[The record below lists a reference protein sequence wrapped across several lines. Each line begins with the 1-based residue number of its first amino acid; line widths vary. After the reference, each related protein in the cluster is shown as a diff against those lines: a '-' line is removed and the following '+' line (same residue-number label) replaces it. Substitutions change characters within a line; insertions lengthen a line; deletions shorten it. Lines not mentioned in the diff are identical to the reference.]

1 MVVGLY
7 ALAHHARGDEMP
19 ISDALRDDAV
29 FRLIDSDLGDGAKI
43 RFHVFDDPLGLLNMM
58 EMMERPAM
66 FLADGPKQVL
76 DIERYRNEIV
86 ARLDG

>member
-1 MVVGLY
+1 
-7 ALAHHARGDEMP
+7 
-19 ISDALRDDAV
+19 
-29 FRLIDSDLGDGAKI
+29 
-43 RFHVFDDPLGLLNMM
+43 MM